1 MKHNFSDVVRASLY
15 VAKLLFQNTPVFMI
29 LYCCM
34 RIVLAILPAFTVL
47 FSKNV
52 IDGLIALYNTGESGG
67 LWRNILSLFSV
78 TVIQALL
85 NDLIMTIRNF
95 LRDKIET
102 TQSHESEK

>member
-1 MKHNFSDVVRASLY
+1 
-15 VAKLLFQNTPVFMI
+15 
-29 LYCCM
+29 M

-52 IDGLIALYNTGESGG
+52 IDGLITLYNTGESGG
-67 LWRNILSLFSV
+67 LWQNIHSLFSV

-85 NDLIMTIRNF
+85 NALIMTIRNF